1 LGGFIDRSIAMD
13 SPISGKLAE
22 IYFQIFGELIIK
34 LWMEIGEII
43 YYRRYVDGIIIIF
56 DQNKINEDSITN

>member
-1 LGGFIDRSIAMD
+1 MGGFIDRSIAMD